1 MGETIC
7 KEHQVP
13 FDILK
18 PLIKETA
25 EKVMTLSPNE
35 AQTGP
40 AKRADQKTIEQH
52 QEFLTDANQRKI
64 YETLTQSILDHG
76 KKL

>member
-1 MGETIC
+1 NNTIS
-7 KEHQVP
+7 

-25 EKVMTLSPNE
+25 EKIKTLSPVD

-40 AKRADQKTIEQH
+40 AKRNDKTTIQRHLDFIKDPVQK
-52 QEFLTDANQRKI
+52 DI
-64 YETLTQSILDHG
+64 YTLLTQSIQKTNG
-76 KKL
+76 